1 MWLILLSIC
10 LLPMMWIFFESFFYE
25 SSIFY
30 EEKNFAATQVKPKDP
45 LFTIKD
51 AIILVMVVII
61 IILYIKLL

>member
-1 MWLILLSIC
+1 MNQV
-10 LLPMMWIFFESFFYE
+10 F
-25 SSIFY
+25 FY

-61 IILYIKLL
+61 IILVIKLL